1 MYATFRQL
9 SIGKNDKIFVS
20 WYYLLLSFTIP
31 CHLVLLGVCNW
42 HMHLHFFIAVWL
54 AQHPQ
59 PLIRG
64 QPDSLDFNHYIIQ
77 VSTWRW
83 PGVLQPTSEC
93 LVGFEPESC
102 PFYYNDLF
110 HRVRI
115 VVPYSLPN
123 NFLSAGRVS
132 ALQLKIYNNCFA
144 VLSSFC
150 QLLCKL
156 RSANH

>member
-1 MYATFRQL
+1 MQL
-9 SIGKNDKIFVS
+9 LGSFKLARMIKSLCHDIIYFLLS
-20 WYYLLLSFTIP
+20 QSHTIWYYLVYVIGICTCI
-31 CHLVLLGVCNW
+31 
-42 HMHLHFFIAVWL
+42 FFIAVWL
-54 AQHPQ
+54 AQHPG
-59 PLIRG
+59 PLLRG

-83 PGVLQPTSEC
+83 PGVLQPRSEC

-123 NFLSAGRVS
+123 NFLSA
-132 ALQLKIYNNCFA
+132 